1 VSFESELGAY
11 LMNVSYDRERWR
23 TRRIVPRTT
32 AGAEE
37 SDEDENEA
45 YGQEKGDSIVHGDF
59 NV

>member
-1 VSFESELGAY
+1 
-11 LMNVSYDRERWR
+11 MNVSYDRERWR